1 MLTAMS
7 RRSHRLENSGY
18 YDENME
24 PIISYKETLHRIFKR
39 RRNRRQP
46 KRREAIINKSDNNRG
61 FTTYNLILSLLYCG
75 LVYMILNHNFVDHG
89 LTESPVSPTITIE
102 DPTAIYTNIE
112 KRLRHLQDE
121 VLRFKE
127 EMNSLLPVADV
138 MPNFALESLGSRV
151 VFSRS
156 SEAYQTQE
164 AHLTFLGIP
173 LRKPPVSPRVVI
185 QGHSPLLPGRCWAFA
200 GGQGHL
206 FITLSDPVTISHVTL
221 GHISKDISPTGAIT
235 SAPKEF
241 SVYGMKNVNDEETHL
256 GTFFYDQDGDPV
268 QTFKIPNHKNG
279 FNFVKL
285 QVNNNWG
292 HPDYTCL
299 YNFRVHGKLA
309 NRGERSPQGCGEY

>member
-1 MLTAMS
+1 
-7 RRSHRLENSGY
+7 
-18 YDENME
+18 
-24 PIISYKETLHRIFKR
+24 
-39 RRNRRQP
+39 
-46 KRREAIINKSDNNRG
+46 
-61 FTTYNLILSLLYCG
+61 
-75 LVYMILNHNFVDHG
+75 MILNHNFVDHG

-102 DPTAIYTNIE
+102 KLFFLLLFFLWTYKHNHSPKIFSSTRETN
-112 KRLRHLQDE
+112 
-121 VLRFKE
+121 
-127 EMNSLLPVADV
+127 
-138 MPNFALESLGSRV
+138 
-151 VFSRS
+151 
-156 SEAYQTQE
+156 SEAANMQSYQTQE

-173 LRKPPVSPRVVI
+173 LRKPP
-185 QGHSPLLPGRCWAFA
+185 GHSPLLPGRCWAFA

-241 SVYGMKNVNDEETHL
+241 SVYVSHTFITGMKNVNDEETHL

-268 QTFKIPNHKNG
+268 QTFKIP
-279 FNFVKL
+279 VSITSL
-285 QVNNNWG
+285 NNNWG